1 MKVNRKLLVLV
12 AIFTLSLLCACG
24 GGHTHEFSSEFSTD
38 KTHHWFECKCKERS
52 KYEEHAWDDG
62 QIIVQPTAE
71 SEGQMEYTCTVC
83 SYKKTESI
91 EKIQHSHSFSAIP
104 FDEQLHLMKCEC
116 GEEGEK
122 VAHTWDK
129 GVVTTPATEEQTG
142 VKTYTCTECAYE
154 KTEVIEK
161 LPHVHDYSV
170 KVFSDEHSHIMKC
183 ECGKEEEASQHT
195 WDDGVVT
202 TPATEVQT
210 GIKTYTCTDCGHK
223 STQNIE
229 SLRANGLSFLQST
242 HYRLSDKLHATP
254 LTLEAEIKIAS
265 GLTGRAGM
273 VFANYY
279 GIRQDWVF
287 EIHENGIPRFYYS
300 DVGGN
305 VRDLRFSNVDVRTGD
320 WLHIALTFDYV
331 GGKISLYLNGILAQ
345 TLPCT
350 YDLAKDVTRYQFVVG
365 GDNRSNNGVYFRG
378 QIRSVTAYADVRTA
392 GEIERSAT
400 YGANL
405 YADDIILSYLL
416 NENSAGNDIHD
427 LTGNGYIIQKEW
439 LDSNEVE
446 LDYAYSFAVVGDTQW
461 LSRYKP
467 AKMEKLYDWIVA
479 NAEARKIAHVF
490 GLGDIT
496 DAWNTADKENEW
508 IRAEQYIS
516 KLKGVVPYSLVRGN
530 HDESKYFNK
539 YFATE
544 SYMSQFDGFMVEGDI
559 RNSYREFTIGTT
571 DYLFITL
578 DYGASDEI
586 LAWANSVVLKYP
598 NHRVVVT
605 THAYHGYDGGHLC
618 ADNVSSSGN
627 IKINTDV
634 DYSVGDN
641 AGRGYNNG
649 LQIWEKF
656 VSLHPNIFLVMSG
669 HTPLE
674 DVFVLQTEGV
684 HGNTVTQ
691 MLIDPQWMDP
701 QKDGVGMVC
710 MLYFSEDGK
719 QMEVEW
725 ICTDTGKY
733 YKEQNQFDLDFTEC
747 LKGTKHDFALLHNE
761 NIHYYECECGYLYGE
776 EAHSFDGGVINADG
790 LVEYTCECGYKRIT
804 STTNDPVAL
813 EVQALAEKHFNNG
826 KYYRSVTVN
835 GESTISYFNGDKF
848 WGADASDYQLTEG
861 YLTLYDIVMGKFGDL
876 KLDLGWNGYDGVYT
890 SLNADVI
897 KGFRAFAL
905 SSKDISSSDITKVT
919 LEEKGLQLII
929 KLWEGES
936 VAIEAIVGQYASF
949 NLVNHKGESLGVI
962 SIAPDEE
969 GFCKFVAPAKDGLVA
984 EYAHFTLNVKHD
996 NLEKTV
1002 YYSEI
1007 DVWNGSSVS
1016 EALLG
1021 SGTQD
1026 DPYLVQSGAD
1036 LAYIAKVVNGAAKG
1050 TANFSAKYFKMTKS
1064 IDLNGNQ
1071 LLIGSYSAG
1080 TVFHGYFDGNH
1091 CVVKGINATQSL
1103 FGMLKDGYIKNLST
1117 YGTVTTTENKGVAG
1131 LVSYIS
1137 NSTVENVTNYVNV
1150 TGIQQVAGVVG
1161 WLENTNT
1168 AYIKNCVNYGNITAT
1183 LYQIG
1188 GIAGFAKGNI
1198 MDCTNFGNVTSTTN
1212 GYVGGVGG
1220 ATKDSNGVR
1229 SNCVNYGNVQGT
1241 NYVGGVFG
1249 QINKTTSDCYGY
1261 GKVTATNGTNV
1272 GEVVGHGASYLV
1284 YTEIE

>member
-1 MKVNRKLLVLV
+1 MKLKARLLVLV
-12 AIFTLSLLCACG
+12 SIFMLSILCACG
-24 GGHTHEFSSEFSTD
+24 EHVHQFSTEFSTNA
-38 KTHHWFECKCKERS
+38 THHWYQCNCKERDA
-52 KYEEHAWDDG
+52 YEKHTWDG
-62 QIIVQPTAE
+62 GKILVAPTEE
-71 SEGQMEYTCTVC
+71 SEGEAEYTCTAC
-83 SYKKTESI
+83 GYKKVETLPKEV
-91 EKIQHSHSFSAIP
+91 HSHQFKAVAS
-104 FDEQLHLMKCEC
+104 DEKYHTMKCEC
-116 GEEGEK
+116 GEEDAK
-122 VAHTWDK
+122 V
-129 GVVTTPATEEQTG
+129 E
-142 VKTYTCTECAYE
+142 
-154 KTEVIEK
+154 
-161 LPHVHDYSV
+161 
-170 KVFSDEHSHIMKC
+170 
-183 ECGKEEEASQHT
+183 HT

-202 TPATEVQT
+202 TPATEDQT
-210 GIKTYTCTDCGHK
+210 GIKTYTCTECAYEKAEEIEKLPHVHVYTVKAFSDEYSHVMKCECGAEGEKEEHVWDSGVITTPATEVQTGIKTFTCEKCEHK
-223 STQNIE
+223 STKNLP
-229 SLRANGLSFLQST
+229 SFRANGLSFLQST

-305 VRDLRFSNVDVRTGD
+305 VRDLRFSNVDVRTGA
-320 WLHIALTFDYV
+320 WMHIALTFDFK
-331 GGKISLYLNGILAQ
+331 GGLISLYINGSLAQ

-392 GEIERSAT
+392 EEIARSAT

-405 YADDIILSYLL
+405 YADDIILSYML
-416 NENSAGNDIHD
+416 NENSAESDIHD

-479 NAEARKIAHVF
+479 NAEAKKIAHVF

-516 KLKGVVPYSLVRGN
+516 KLNGVVPYSLVRGN

-539 YFATE
+539 YFATQ

-605 THAYHGYDGGHLC
+605 THAYHGYDGGHLN
-618 ADNVSSSGN
+618 ADNVPSSGN
-627 IKINTDV
+627 IKTNTDV
-634 DYSVGDN
+634 DTSVGDN

-656 VSLHPNIFLVMSG
+656 ISLHPNIFLVMSG

-691 MLIDPQWMDP
+691 MLIDAQWMDP

-733 YKEQNQFDLDFTEC
+733 YKEQNQFAIDFTEC
-747 LKGTKHDFALLHNE
+747 LKGTKHDFATIYDE
-761 NIHYYECECGYLYGE
+761 NKHHYECDCGYVYGE
-776 EAHSFDGGVINADG
+776 GTHTFDGGVMNAEG
-790 LVEYTCECGYKRIT
+790 LVEYTCACGYKKTT
-804 STTNDPVAL
+804 SATEDPTAIDLQDLVKKFATD
-813 EVQALAEKHFNNG
+813 N
-826 KYYRSVTVN
+826 KYYRNTVVN
-835 GESTISYFNGDKF
+835 GESTLSYFNGDKF
-848 WGADASDYQLTEG
+848 WSAEIGDNELIEG
-861 YLTLYDIVMGKFGDL
+861 YLTLNDIVMGKFGEL
-876 KLDLGWNGYDGVYT
+876 RLDLGWSVNNGLYASAD
-890 SLNADVI
+890 SDVI
-897 KGFRAFAL
+897 KGFEMFAL
-905 SSKDISSSDITKVT
+905 SLKEAHNSDVTKVT
-919 LEEKGLQLII
+919 VQEDGLQLVI
-929 KLWEGES
+929 KLLAGES
-936 VAIEAIVGQYASF
+936 VVIEVTVGQYAIF
-949 NLVNHKGESLGVI
+949 NLVNLNGESLGTEYA
-962 SIAPDEE
+962 IADEQ
-969 GFCKFVAPAKDGLVA
+969 GFCRFVAPAKDGLVA
-984 EYAHFTLNVKHD
+984 EYEHFTLNVMHD
-996 NLEKTV
+996 KLEKTV
-1002 YYSEI
+1002 CYSEV
-1007 DVWNGSSVS
+1007 DVWDGVTVS

-1026 DPYLVQSGAD
+1026 DPFLVQSGAD
-1036 LAYIAKVVNGAAKG
+1036 LAYIAKVVNSAAKG

-1198 MDCTNFGNVTSTTN
+1198 MDCTNFGNVTSTGN

-1272 GEVVGHGASYLV
+1272 GDVVGHGASYLV
-1284 YTEIE
+1284 YTEVN